1 MDAILPPLTLAT
13 DEARDELDHQVDVLV
28 IGFGLAGAS
37 AAIEARRA
45 GASVCIVD
53 RFTGGGASARSGGVF
68 IAGGG
73 SRQQVAAGYQDDP
86 EQMFQ
91 YLSLET
97 KGCVSDDVLRAF
109 CDRSLD
115 DLAFL
120 EDMGV
125 PFPPSGH
132 APKTSYPEDDVT
144 LYFSGNE
151 LCPPYSEKTPS
162 VPRGHRALGHA
173 LTGDV
178 IFRHVREATSGAG
191 AEIRLNARVR
201 RLVVDPDGRVI
212 GAELCELPTEG
223 PVAKKLQR
231 LRERATRLGMFSER
245 LYERAMRR
253 IADLERDHGRTV
265 RIGARGGVVL
275 AAGGFVYN
283 RELMRRF
290 AAPYIKG
297 MALGTA
303 ADDGSGLSLGR
314 SVGAGLAQ
322 MDRVGAWR
330 FINPPVPM
338 VEGIMVDGEGARIC
352 NEELYGSA
360 IGQKTVDDH
369 DGRAWLVFD
378 KSGRDRVL
386 ADVKRAKKLNFQYV
400 TALVALF
407 INRKR
412 ARTIEQLEEKC
423 LIPHR
428 RLERTITA
436 YNERAHSGAPDLMGK
451 SKEHTLPLE
460 GGPWYAVD
468 CTIGNAWFPLPC
480 ITLGG
485 LTVEGLSGRVLDES
499 GEPIEGL
506 YAAGRT
512 AAGICSNSYISGLS
526 LADCVF
532 SGRNCGRSTA
542 ARTHD

>member
-1 MDAILPPLTLAT
+1 MQPILPPVTLTEDA
-13 DEARDELDHQVDVLV
+13 LDHHVDVLV
-28 IGFGLAGAS
+28 VGFGLAGAS

-53 RFTGGGASARSGGVF
+53 RFGGGGASARSGGVF

-86 EQMFQ
+86 EQMYR

-97 KGCVSDDVLRAF
+97 QGCVPDEVLRAY

-151 LCPPYSEKTPS
+151 LCPPYSDTTPS

-173 LTGDV
+173 LTGNV
-178 IFRHVREATSGAG
+178 LFRHVREATKASG
-191 AEIRLNARVR
+191 AEIRLNTRVQ
-201 RLVVDPDGRVI
+201 RLVIDASGRVI
-212 GAELCELPTEG
+212 GAEMCELPSSG
-223 PVAKKLQR
+223 PIAKKLAR
-231 LRERATRLGMFSER
+231 LRARATQLGMFSER
-245 LYERAMRR
+245 FYERTMQK

-283 RELMRRF
+283 RALMRRF
-290 AAPYIKG
+290 AAPYLKG

-303 ADDGSGLSLGR
+303 ADDGSGLSLGQT
-314 SVGAGLAQ
+314 VGAGLAQ

-338 VEGIMVDGEGARIC
+338 VEGIMVDGEGERIC

-369 DGRAWLVFD
+369 AGRAWLVFD
-378 KSGRDRVL
+378 KAGRDRVF

-400 TALVALF
+400 TALIALF

-412 ARTIEQLEEKC
+412 AGTIGELEEKC

-428 RLERTITA
+428 QLERTITA
-436 YNERAHSGAPDLMGK
+436 YNERARSGAPDEQGK
-451 SKEHTLPLE
+451 SKEHFVPL
-460 GGPWYAVD
+460 GSGPYYAVN

-485 LTVEGLSGRVLDES
+485 LTVEGLSGQVLHES
-499 GEPIEGL
+499 GTPIEGL

-532 SGRNCGRSTA
+532 SGRNCGRSTSTGT
-542 ARTHD
+542 AR